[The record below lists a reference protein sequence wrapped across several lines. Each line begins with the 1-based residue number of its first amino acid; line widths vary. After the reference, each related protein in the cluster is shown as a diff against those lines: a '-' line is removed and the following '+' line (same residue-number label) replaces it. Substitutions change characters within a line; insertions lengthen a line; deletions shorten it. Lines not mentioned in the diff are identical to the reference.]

1 VNSVIPPLLNQFT
14 TNIGQQKDSN
24 DQMSKFTSVQS
35 SVPDSRNSSSS
46 ILCSSNNSNKL
57 SSMKIISQ
65 ITTPSRSLLKLEG
78 SLNGIPV
85 VAMIDCGATG
95 EFIDSKYVE
104 RNSNSIKS
112 LPLPKQDF
120 VTLANG
126 SRQEAGSIVKSANL
140 SIGSYVDQVDFI
152 SLPLVGYDIILGMT
166 WLNKYNPVIDWR
178 NKLVKFEDKL
188 SKQHELKGKSIPS
201 KPKQVIKNINGNTNN
216 VVPPKSSSGK
226 YSLNM
231 ISSSS
236 LRCQIRTNKIDKNDI
251 WLVFPHEISS
261 LIETGTS
268 SNTIS
273 SVDQVEII
281 SIESKELE
289 VVSKQMINKYHDV
302 FPDELPPGLPPQR
315 EIDHKIEL
323 IPNSSP
329 PSRPT
334 YRMSSVELIELK
346 KQLEELVKS
355 GFIQPSKSPFG
366 APILFVKKK
375 DGTMRMCVD
384 YRALNNITIK
394 NKYPLPHVDELFDRL
409 QGSKYFSKIDLRSG
423 YHQIRIDPSDVSKTA
438 FRTRYGHYEFLVL
451 PFGLTNAPATFMH
464 LMHQTFRDQL
474 DNFVIVFLDDIL
486 IFSKSLEEHKDHVSK
501 VLEILRRE
509 KLYAKVSKCELF
521 KTEVEFLGHYVGR
534 NGLRMMEDKVKAV
547 IDWPI
552 PTKPTEVRSFL
563 GTIGYYRKFI
573 KNFSS
578 IAAPLT
584 DLTKDTVKFIWGT
597 NEDTSFRRLK
607 SCIAE
612 GQVLILPNPNLPF
625 IVNTDASGFAV
636 GAVLQQDQGKGLQPI
651 SFMSKKMLDAE
662 TRYPVHEQELLAI
675 IHALNTWRHYL
686 HGSKF
691 KVIVKTDHKSLQHL
705 KTQPML
711 SGRQSRWLDIIA
723 DFDFDIEY
731 IDGKTNIVADG
742 LSRRHDHININQ
754 SLSLVNTLTNVHH
767 YISQVTSLHADIF
780 EASKLD
786 NEYKR
791 LLKKKV
797 TDLSKLNLSIK
808 GGLLYYK
815 DDRIYIPNNSKLRSN
830 IIHECHDTPTS
841 GHLGKD
847 KTIDQVKRR
856 FYWFRMDSEIQKYV
870 VSCDLCQR
878 NKPSQRSKIG
888 LLKPLPIPEYPWQ
901 QISMDLITQLP
912 RSKLGNDAIVVFVD
926 KLTKMVHYIPTT
938 TNVTAPKLAKIV
950 LKDVCRIHG
959 IPESILS
966 DRDPRFTANFWRSL
980 WDQLGTKLVMS
991 TAYHPQTDGQTERA
1005 NRTLEEML
1013 RSYVN
1018 INHSDWDEYLSV
1030 LEMAYNNSKQISTG
1044 FSPFYLNLGKE
1055 INMPIDIVLNKIRSC
1070 KNPEAADRIKELHNN
1085 LKIAKDNIIKSQQ
1098 RQVHY
1103 ADKHRRDIIFKVG
1116 DLVLLS
1122 TEHLK
1127 LVGDNRS
1134 IKFSNKNIGPF
1145 KILKVIGTNAYEL
1158 ELPPQMKIHPVINV
1172 SRLLPY
1178 RDGLLSHPHRYK
1190 INNRPLPDIQED
1202 GSEEYEVEYILAKR
1216 GNIGSRIEYLIKWK
1230 GYPLWES
1237 SWIKKSQLSNAK
1249 DAIAEYEA
1257 SC

>member
-1 VNSVIPPLLNQFT
+1 
-14 TNIGQQKDSN
+14 
-24 DQMSKFTSVQS
+24 M
-35 SVPDSRNSSSS
+35 
-46 ILCSSNNSNKL
+46 
-57 SSMKIISQ
+57 
-65 ITTPSRSLLKLEG
+65 
-78 SLNGIPV
+78 
-85 VAMIDCGATG
+85 
-95 EFIDSKYVE
+95 
-104 RNSNSIKS
+104 
-112 LPLPKQDF
+112 
-120 VTLANG
+120 
-126 SRQEAGSIVKSANL
+126 
-140 SIGSYVDQVDFI
+140 
-152 SLPLVGYDIILGMT
+152 
-166 WLNKYNPVIDWR
+166 
-178 NKLVKFEDKL
+178 
-188 SKQHELKGKSIPS
+188 
-201 KPKQVIKNINGNTNN
+201 
-216 VVPPKSSSGK
+216 
-226 YSLNM
+226 
-231 ISSSS
+231 
-236 LRCQIRTNKIDKNDI
+236 
-251 WLVFPHEISS
+251 
-261 LIETGTS
+261 LI
-268 SNTIS
+268 
-273 SVDQVEII
+273 
-281 SIESKELE
+281 
-289 VVSKQMINKYHDV
+289 
-302 FPDELPPGLPPQR
+302 
-315 EIDHKIEL
+315 
-323 IPNSSP
+323 
-329 PSRPT
+329 
-334 YRMSSVELIELK
+334 
-346 KQLEELVKS
+346 
-355 GFIQPSKSPFG
+355 
-366 APILFVKKK
+366 
-375 DGTMRMCVD
+375 
-384 YRALNNITIK
+384 
-394 NKYPLPHVDELFDRL
+394 
-409 QGSKYFSKIDLRSG
+409 
-423 YHQIRIDPSDVSKTA
+423 
-438 FRTRYGHYEFLVL
+438 
-451 PFGLTNAPATFMH
+451 
-464 LMHQTFRDQL
+464 
-474 DNFVIVFLDDIL
+474 
-486 IFSKSLEEHKDHVSK
+486 
-501 VLEILRRE
+501 
-509 KLYAKVSKCELF
+509 
-521 KTEVEFLGHYVGR
+521 
-534 NGLRMMEDKVKAV
+534 
-547 IDWPI
+547 
-552 PTKPTEVRSFL
+552 
-563 GTIGYYRKFI
+563 
-573 KNFSS
+573 
-578 IAAPLT
+578 
-584 DLTKDTVKFIWGT
+584 
-597 NEDTSFRRLK
+597 
-607 SCIAE
+607 
-612 GQVLILPNPNLPF
+612 
-625 IVNTDASGFAV
+625 
-636 GAVLQQDQGKGLQPI
+636 
-651 SFMSKKMLDAE
+651 
-662 TRYPVHEQELLAI
+662 
-675 IHALNTWRHYL
+675 YL
-686 HGSKF
+686 
-691 KVIVKTDHKSLQHL
+691 
-705 KTQPML
+705 
-711 SGRQSRWLDIIA
+711 
-723 DFDFDIEY
+723 
-731 IDGKTNIVADG
+731 
-742 LSRRHDHININQ
+742 
-754 SLSLVNTLTNVHH
+754 
-767 YISQVTSLHADIF
+767 
-780 EASKLD
+780 KLD

-791 LLKKKV
+791 LLKKKL

-1237 SWIKKSQLSNAK
+1237 SWIKKSQLDNAK
-1249 DAIAEYEA
+1249 DVIADYEA

>member
-1 VNSVIPPLLNQFT
+1 
-14 TNIGQQKDSN
+14 
-24 DQMSKFTSVQS
+24 MSKFTSIQS
-35 SVPDSRNSSSS
+35 SVPNS
-46 ILCSSNNSNKL
+46 ILSSNNISNNNI
-57 SSMKIISQ
+57 SSSTKIISQ

-104 RNSNSIKS
+104 KHSNSIKS
-112 LPLPKQDF
+112 SPLPDRDF

-126 SRQEAGSIVKSANL
+126 SRQEAASIVKSASL
-140 SIGSYVDQVDFI
+140 SIGSYHDTIDFVA
-152 SLPLVGYDIILGMT
+152 LPLVGYDIILGMT
-166 WLNKYNPVIDWR
+166 WLNKYNPIIDWR
-178 NKLVKFEDKL
+178 SKLIKFEDKL
-188 SKQHELKGKSIPS
+188 SKPHQLIGKSV
-201 KPKQVIKNINGNTNN
+201 PKLNQ
-216 VVPPKSSSGK
+216 VVPNIGSVARTVVPSPEK
-226 YSLNM
+226 YSLNL
-231 ISSSS
+231 ISSRS
-236 LRCQIRTNKIDKNDI
+236 LRYQIRNKEIDPDCI
-251 WLVFPHEISS
+251 CLVFPQVISS
-261 LIETGTS
+261 LLQSNS
-268 SNTIS
+268 SIS
-273 SVDQVEII
+273 SVDKVNTDPIDL
-281 SIESKELE
+281 KLE
-289 VVSKQMINKYHDV
+289 TISKQIIEKYHDV

-323 IPNSSP
+323 IPGSIP

-334 YRMSSVELIELK
+334 YRMSEVELKELK
-346 KQLEELVKS
+346 KQLEELTKS

-375 DGTMRMCVD
+375 DGTMRMCID

-409 QGSKYFSKIDLRSG
+409 QGAKYFSKIDLRSG
-423 YHQIRIDPSDVSKTA
+423 YHQIRIDPADVSKTA

-464 LMHQTFRDQL
+464 LMHQTFRGQL

-486 IFSKSLEEHKDHVSK
+486 IFSKTLEEHQNHVSE
-501 VLEILRRE
+501 VLQILRRE
-509 KLYAKVSKCELF
+509 KLYAKESKCELF

-534 NGLRMMEDKVKAV
+534 SGLRMMDNKVQAV
-547 IDWPI
+547 IEWPI
-552 PTKPTEVRSFL
+552 PTKATEVRSFL

-584 DLTKDTVKFIWGT
+584 DLTKDTVKFNWGT
-597 NEDTSFRRLK
+597 EQDTSFRRLK
-607 SCIAE
+607 SAIAE

-625 IVNTDASGFAV
+625 VINTDASGFAV

-675 IHALNTWRHYL
+675 IHALSTWRHYL

-742 LSRRHDHININQ
+742 LSRRHDHMNPSNTNLINSNISTSISNTYRIN
-754 SLSLVNTLTNVHH
+754 
-767 YISQVTSLHADIF
+767 QVTSLHADIF

-797 TDLSKLNLSIK
+797 SDLNKLHLSIK

-815 DDRIYIPNNSKLRSN
+815 DDRIYIPNDPKLRTN
-830 IIHECHDTPTS
+830 IMHECHDSPTS

-847 KTIDQVKRR
+847 KTIDQIKRR
-856 FYWFRMDSEIQKYV
+856 FYWFRMDEEIQKYV

-888 LLKPLPIPEYPWQ
+888 LLQPLPIPNRPWQ
-901 QISMDLITQLP
+901 QVSMDLITQLP
-912 RSKLGNDAIVVFVD
+912 RSKIGNDAIVVFVD

-950 LKDVCRIHG
+950 LKEVCRLHG

-966 DRDPRFTANFWRSL
+966 DRDPRFTANFWKSL
-980 WDQLGTKLVMS
+980 WNQLGTKLVMS

-1018 INHSDWDEYLSV
+1018 INHSDWDEHLPV

-1044 FSPFYLNLGKE
+1044 FSPFYLNSGQE
-1055 INMPIDIVLNKIRSC
+1055 IKMPIDIALGNVRNG
-1070 KNPEAADRIKELHNN
+1070 KNPESADRIIEIHNN
-1085 LKIAKDNIIKSQQ
+1085 LKFAKDNILKSQQ

-1103 ADKHRRDIIFKVG
+1103 ADKHRLDIKFKIG

-1145 KILKVIGTNAYEL
+1145 KIIRVIGSNAYEL

-1178 RDGLLSHPHRYK
+1178 RDGLISHPHRFK
-1190 INNRPLPDIQED
+1190 INNRPPPEIHED
-1202 GSEEYEVEYILAKR
+1202 GSEVYEVERIIAKR
-1216 GNIGSRIEYLIKWK
+1216 GNTNSRIEYLVEWK

-1237 SWIKKSQLSNAK
+1237 SWIKKSDLSNAK
-1249 DAIAEYEA
+1249 DAIADYEA
-1257 SC
+1257 TL